1 MLNHLGLLDL
11 GMLQRLQMIVRV
23 FLGALEL
30 ISSSLFLS
38 FFYYLHIL
46 LVGYIYIS
54 TFWRFRMMLVSLF
67 YYFENLVMVLFIF

>member
-38 FFYYLHIL
+38 FFITC
-46 LVGYIYIS
+46 
-54 TFWRFRMMLVSLF
+54 TFC
-67 YYFENLVMVLFIF
+67 